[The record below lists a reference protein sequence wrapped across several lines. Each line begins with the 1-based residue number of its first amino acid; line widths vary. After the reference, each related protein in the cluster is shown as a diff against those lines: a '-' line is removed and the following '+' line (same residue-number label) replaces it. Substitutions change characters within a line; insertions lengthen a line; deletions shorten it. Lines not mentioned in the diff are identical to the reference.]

1 MGIVIRLKNTNM
13 VKSRT
18 ILIIIVLAFV
28 SGFSVNAQFS
38 EQSLKFG
45 EVFDKI
51 SNFYVDSVNEDKF
64 IEEVIVQMLHDL
76 DPHSSY
82 LSKEEVNAMQE
93 PLDGNFDGIGVS
105 FNIMSDTIFIINTI
119 AGGPSERVG
128 IRGGDRIIK
137 IDNVVVAGTGIKNTD
152 VQKKLKGKKGTKVNV
167 SIKRRNVAGLL
178 DFAITRDEIP
188 IYSIDASYMVDSKTG
203 YIKLS
208 RFSMTSVTEF
218 YTAIAKLKAQGLQDL
233 ILDLSGNG
241 GGYLRIAVELADQFI
256 NGKNLLV
263 YTEGVKNPRH
273 NYYSTSRGE
282 FENGKLVVMIDE
294 SSASASE
301 IVAGAVQDLDRAVIV
316 GRRSFGKGLVQQPFS
331 LMDSSLIR
339 LTVAKYYTPTGRLIQ
354 RSYEKGFD
362 EYAKEITDRFMFPQV
377 NDSATETFPDSLKY
391 HTLFKNRIVY
401 GGGGI
406 TPDYFVP
413 WDTSFFTPYYRELI
427 SKGTLNQFILNY
439 GDKNRVAINSTYKNF
454 QEFKKAFKVTEDI
467 KNELVKY
474 AEKEG
479 LAYNADQ
486 FAKSQQMIF
495 VLCKA
500 YLARDIWEN
509 SDFFEI
515 YNEVDPIFKRA
526 IQVITESS
534 LYDKKLEAYNGL

>member
-1 MGIVIRLKNTNM
+1 MAKKVIGKL
-13 VKSRT
+13 V
-18 ILIIIVLAFV
+18 V
-28 SGFSVNAQFS
+28 SGILLITCVLSLNAQFS
-38 EQSLKFG
+38 PQSLKFG

-51 SNFYVDSVNEDKF
+51 SNYYVDSVNQDKF

-105 FNIMSDTIFIINTI
+105 FNIMNDTIFIINTI
-119 AGGPSERVG
+119 AGGPSEMVG
-128 IRGGDRIIK
+128 IRGGDRIIF
-137 IDNVVVAGTGIKNTD
+137 IDGVNAAGIGIKNTD
-152 VQKKLKGKKGTKVNV
+152 VQKKLKGKKGTKVKV
-167 SIKRRNVAGLL
+167 SIKRKNVAGLL
-178 DFAITRDEIP
+178 DFTITRDEIP

-208 RFSMTSVTEF
+208 RFSMTSVSEF
-218 YTAIAKLKAQGLQDL
+218 YTAIAKLKSKGLENL

-256 NGKNLLV
+256 SGRNLLV

-273 NYYSTSRGE
+273 NYYSTDRGE
-282 FENGKLVVMIDE
+282 FQKGKLIVLIDE

-301 IVAGAVQDLDRAVIV
+301 IVAGAVQDLDRAVII

-354 RSYEKGFD
+354 KSYEKGFD
-362 EYAKEITDRFMFPQV
+362 EYAKQVTERFMFPEM
-377 NDSATETFPDSLKY
+377 NDSSTLALPDSLKY
-391 HTLFKNRIVY
+391 HTVFKNRIVY

-413 WDTSFFTPYYRELI
+413 FDTSFFSTYYRELI
-427 SKGTLNQFILNY
+427 GKGILNQFILKY
-439 GDKNRVAINSTYKNF
+439 GDQNRPELLSRYKTF
-454 QEFKKAFKVTEDI
+454 EEYKTSFVVSQKMKD
-467 KNELVKY
+467 ELIQY

-479 LAYNADQ
+479 AKYNEEDYK
-486 FAKSQQMIF
+486 KSEKMI
-495 VLCKA
+495 VMLCKA
-500 YLARDIWEN
+500 YLARDIWDTSE
-509 SDFFEI
+509 FFQI
-515 YNEVDPIFKRA
+515 YNESDPIFKRA
-526 IQVITESS
+526 IEVLSEST
-534 LYDKKLEAYNGL
+534 LYDKKLEAYKGE